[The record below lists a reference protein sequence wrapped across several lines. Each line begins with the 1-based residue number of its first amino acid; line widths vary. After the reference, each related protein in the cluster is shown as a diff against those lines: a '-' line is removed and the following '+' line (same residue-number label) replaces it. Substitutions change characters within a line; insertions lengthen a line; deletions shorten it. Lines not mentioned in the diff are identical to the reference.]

1 VDSSGLLDVRGL
13 MRARLAIRSYQTC
26 LKSRILAAINRYG
39 LRGGDGS
46 SKDWF
51 SGAGRVQLNTWLMG
65 LPEYTRFSTI
75 EEWRLVDEMET
86 AIEKMEKQIAAKI
99 GKIGYVR
106 LLDTLPGVGK
116 ILAPTLYLEIGN
128 VNRFP
133 TAEHLASYAG
143 LVPKVI
149 SSGGKTFHGRVSK
162 ESNHYLK
169 WAFVEAANCI
179 VMHTWKYEQSH
190 VGKLY
195 ARLKAAKGHGKAAV
209 AVGRHL
215 AEASWWIL
223 RKAQAYR
230 EPAPATTSS
239 SKNG

>member
-1 VDSSGLLDVRGL
+1 
-13 MRARLAIRSYQTC
+13 MRARLAIRSSQTS
-26 LKSRILAAINRYG
+26 LKNRIMAAINRYG
-39 LRGGDGS
+39 LRGNDGGG
-46 SKDWF
+46 KDWF
-51 SGAGRVQLNTWLMG
+51 SGAGRIQLNSWLMG
-65 LPEYTRFSTI
+65 LPEYMRISTI

-86 AIEKMEKQIAAKI
+86 AIEKLEKQIAAKI

-116 ILAPTLYLEIGN
+116 ILAPTLYLEIGS

-149 SSGGKTFHGRVSK
+149 SSGGKAFHGRVSK

-179 VMHTWKYEQSH
+179 MMHTWKYEQSH

-209 AVGRHL
+209 AVARHL
-215 AEASWWIL
+215 AEASW
-223 RKAQAYR
+223 
-230 EPAPATTSS
+230 
-239 SKNG
+239 